1 MNKDARLIF
10 EAYQNKLQEGIFGR
24 TAANLSGL
32 GAKISQPFKNL
43 QAGLKAGT
51 QVAGGDVPG
60 AQQSMGSIKTPGQAQ
75 FDAKVKSITAQ
86 YVKNIANDLV
96 KLNLVGAEKTQQIE
110 DAVNKTIMDLV
121 TPAAPAAPT
130 APAAPA
136 AATPAAAAVPAPA
149 TKLVSRAVKTKVSA
163 DKAKEKIS
171 DTASKVKFKKIYK

>member
-10 EAYQNKLQEGIFGR
+10 EAYQEKLQEGLFGR

-43 QAGLKAGT
+43 QAGMKAGT
-51 QVAGGDVPG
+51 QVAGGDVAG

-121 TPAAPAAPT
+121 TPAKPAAPAAPT
-130 APAAPA
+130 APAPVASTA
-136 AATPAAAAVPAPA
+136 AAPAPA
-149 TKLVSRAVKTKVSA
+149 KKLVSRAVKTKASA

>member
-1 MNKDARLIF
+1 MNKDTRLIF
-10 EAYQNKLQEGIFGR
+10 EAYQEKLQEGLFGR

-43 QAGLKAGT
+43 QAGMKAGT
-51 QVAGGDVPG
+51 QVAGGDVTG

-121 TPAAPAAPT
+121 TPAKPTVPAAPT
-130 APAAPA
+130 APVPVASTTAAPA
-136 AATPAAAAVPAPA
+136 PAK
-149 TKLVSRAVKTKVSA
+149 KLVSRAVKTKASA

>member
-10 EAYQNKLQEGIFGR
+10 EAYHNKLQEGIFGR

-43 QAGLKAGT
+43 QAGMKAGT
-51 QVAGGDVPG
+51 QVAGGDVSG
-60 AQQSMGSIKTPGQAQ
+60 AQQSMDSIKTPGQAQ

-121 TPAAPAAPT
+121 TPAAPAAST
-130 APAAPA
+130 PAAPA
-136 AATPAAAAVPAPA
+136 AATPGAAAVPAPA
-149 TKLVSRAVKTKVSA
+149 TKLVSRAVKTKASA